1 MYSQIL
7 IRYGELSTKGKN
19 KMTFVRQL
27 EKNVTRLVGV
37 KPNYSFDRM
46 YIPYSEQNIQN
57 LQRVFGIH
65 SYSPVATCKTD
76 EDVIVETIM
85 KLIEG
90 TTAKTFKCE
99 ITRS

>member
-27 EKNVTRLVGV
+27 EKNVARLVGV
-37 KPNYSFDRM
+37 KPSYSFDRM
-46 YIPYSEQNIQN
+46 YIPYSEENIKN